1 MMPSKHMRH
10 RKKTP
15 LSQRIVQYFKA
26 SGERQWY
33 LFVVLISCLAAG
45 ALIYLFEASMP
56 VHR

>member
-1 MMPSKHMRH
+1 MPSKHMRH